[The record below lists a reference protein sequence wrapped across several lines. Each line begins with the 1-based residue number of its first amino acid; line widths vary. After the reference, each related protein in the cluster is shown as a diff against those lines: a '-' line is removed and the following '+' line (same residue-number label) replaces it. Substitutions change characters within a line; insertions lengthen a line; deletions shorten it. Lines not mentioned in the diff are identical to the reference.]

1 MSQKIL
7 IFGAR
12 GWLANKFAGS
22 LPGATLTAVNIADPS
37 QVDSILGN
45 VRPDVVINAAGKTGK
60 PNIDSCETD
69 RARTFLSNVTGPV
82 VLAEACSKRRIYMVH
97 LSSGCIFDGESPSP
111 GGWTEIDVPNPV
123 SCYGRSKVDGDFGL
137 MNSGAK
143 VLIERIRMPIDS
155 KPYGRNLIT
164 KLVKYPQ
171 VIDVVNSV
179 TVVDDLLAATIQLM
193 EQRQTGIFNVTNPVP
208 VRHQEILEWYRE
220 FVDPNHSYEM
230 ITVEQMYE
238 QGLAK
243 ARRSNCV
250 LNTKKLKDAGIKLP
264 NAPEAIRNCLRE
276 YAKALTRT

>member
-82 VLAEACSKRRIYMVH
+82 VLAEACLKRRIYMVH

-155 KPYGRNLIT
+155 KLYGRNLIT

>member
-1 MSQKIL
+1 MSDKVL

-12 GWLANKFAGS
+12 GWLAKRFAGV

-37 QVDSILGN
+37 QVDSILGS
-45 VRPDVVINAAGKTGK
+45 VRPDVIINAAGKTGR

-179 TVVDDLLAATIQLM
+179 TVVDDLLAATIQLI

-230 ITVEQMYE
+230 ITVEPMYE

-264 NAPEAIRNCLRE
+264 NAPDAIRYCLRE
-276 YAKALTRT
+276 YAKALT